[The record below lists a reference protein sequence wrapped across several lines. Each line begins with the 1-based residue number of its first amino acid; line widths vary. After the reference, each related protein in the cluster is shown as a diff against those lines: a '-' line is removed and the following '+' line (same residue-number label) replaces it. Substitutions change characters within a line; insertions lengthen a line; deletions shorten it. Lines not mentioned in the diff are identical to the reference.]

1 MAVTSAGGHRSGDST
16 LAIGVLLPEVL
27 GTYGDTGNA
36 WILRERARRR
46 GLDAQVVLIDL
57 DTPIPESLDLYTMGG
72 GEDTAQAL
80 AAEKFDRE
88 PGLRR
93 ALAAGRP
100 LLAICASLQVLG
112 HWYRDAQGR
121 RVSGMGV
128 LDVTTDP
135 QGHRSIGELV
145 SAPLVDGLTDPLTG
159 FENHGGGTV
168 LGPDAAP
175 LGRVVSGTGN
185 GTPEGATPSAVATDG
200 AVQGPI
206 VATYMHGPALARNP
220 QLADLLLARAVGQDL
235 ASLDPLDVPGV
246 DALRAERLHEGRA
259 SAPVSEA
266 RSAR

>member
-1 MAVTSAGGHRSGDST
+1 MSGEST
-16 LAIGVLLPEVL
+16 LTIGVLLPEVL

-36 WILRERARRR
+36 LILRERARAR
-46 GLDAQVVLIDL
+46 GHEARIVSIDL
-57 DTPIPESLDLYTMGG
+57 DTPIPEGLDLYTMGG

-112 HWYRDAQGR
+112 HWYRDARNQ
-121 RVSGMGV
+121 RVAGLGV

-135 QGHRSIGELV
+135 QGHRTIGELV
-145 SAPLVDGLTDPLTG
+145 SEPLIDGLTDTLTG

-175 LGRVVSGTGN
+175 LGRVLVGTGN
-185 GTPEGATPSAVATDG
+185 GTPEGQTPPEVAGDG
-200 AVQGPI
+200 VVQGSI
-206 VATYMHGPALARNP
+206 IATYMHGPALARNP
-220 QLADLLLARAVGQDL
+220 QLADLLLARATGWDL
-235 ASLDPLDVPGV
+235 APLDVAGV
-246 DALRAERLHEGRA
+246 EDLRRERL
-259 SAPVSEA
+259 EA
-266 RSAR
+266 AGVLRS

>member
-1 MAVTSAGGHRSGDST
+1 MSRAVAGTGTGGRGCPASEST
-16 LAIGVLLPEVL
+16 LTIGLLLPEVL

-46 GLDAQVVLIDL
+46 GIDAQILTIDL
-57 DTPIPESLDLYTMGG
+57 DTPIPSSLDLYTMGG

-93 ALAAGRP
+93 AVEAGRP

-112 HWYRDAQGR
+112 HWYRDARGQ
-121 RVSGMGV
+121 RVAGLGV

-135 QGHRSIGELV
+135 QGRRTIGELA
-145 SAPLVDGLTDPLTG
+145 SDPLIEGLTERLTG

-175 LGRVVSGTGN
+175 LGRVVAGTGN
-185 GTPEGATPSAVATDG
+185 GVPQGAPAPEAPCDG
-200 AVQGPI
+200 VVQGPI
-206 VATYMHGPALARNP
+206 IATYMHGPALARNP
-220 QLADLLLARAVGQDL
+220 QLADLLLARAIGRDP
-235 ASLDPLDVPGV
+235 ASLAPLDVPGV
-246 DALRAERLHEGRA
+246 SALRAERLRA
-259 SAPVSEA
+259 DSGV
-266 RSAR
+266 RG